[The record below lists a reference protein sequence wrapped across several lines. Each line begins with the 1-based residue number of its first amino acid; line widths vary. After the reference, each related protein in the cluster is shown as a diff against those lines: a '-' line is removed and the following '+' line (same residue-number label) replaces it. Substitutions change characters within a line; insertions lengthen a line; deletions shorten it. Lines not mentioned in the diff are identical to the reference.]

1 MMAVLSLFFKKHLGK
16 IGVSSLIVIVL
27 ALGYCSIKKGEKR
40 AVKRAIKAES
50 QKNKALSTLSNVTRE
65 KIKYQVQEELKQS
78 DCKLDESLSD
88 AEKMKALKECSRI
101 KYD

>member
-1 MMAVLSLFFKKHLGK
+1 MWTIVGIFFKKNLGK

-50 QKNKALSTLSNVTRE
+50 QKNKALSTLSSETRE
-65 KIKYQVQEELKQS
+65 KIKYQVKSQKEP
-78 DCKLDESLSD
+78 DCKLDEGLSD